1 MRHIA
6 EVRFIVSEI
15 NVVCDIVEL
24 SHGAVKLC
32 IQTSSEDMP
41 AAVFAIE
48 VLPKSRDP
56 KNVNYRFSH
65 VCSVSELV
73 EFPAEEDPE
82 MCYFRTDDIEMV
94 FDNINL
100 AIKTRDSVLNDI
112 NTLVLLYNQMND
124 VEIQGTTITISGST
138 ESGTERL
145 DRVFYQRND

>member
-1 MRHIA
+1 M
-6 EVRFIVSEI
+6 SEI

-32 IQTSSEDMP
+32 IQTSSDDMP

-56 KNVNYRFSH
+56 QNTNYRFSH
-65 VCSVSELV
+65 VCSVSELI
-73 EFPAEEDPE
+73 EFPAEEDPDN
-82 MCYFRTDDIEMV
+82 CYFRTDDIEMI
-94 FDNINL
+94 FDTIAL
-100 AIKTRDSVLNDI
+100 AIPVRDSIIKDI
-112 NTLVLLYNQMND
+112 NTLVLLYNQIND
-124 VEIQGTTITISGST
+124 TEIRGTTITISGST